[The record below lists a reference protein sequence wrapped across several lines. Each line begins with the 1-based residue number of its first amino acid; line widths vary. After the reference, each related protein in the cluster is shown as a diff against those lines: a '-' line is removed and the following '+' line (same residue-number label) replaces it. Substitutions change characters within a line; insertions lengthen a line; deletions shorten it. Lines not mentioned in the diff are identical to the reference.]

1 VFHAQLRAKFGS
13 VHGLVVYLWLVAFGL
28 GALSLFAL
36 PTLRRARRDPV
47 LAVPWALA
55 VGSAAVATVAGG
67 TTDRSLLPTL
77 VVLLGLG
84 PGWVAS

>member
-1 VFHAQLRAKFGS
+1 
-13 VHGLVVYLWLVAFGL
+13 VYLWLVAFGL